1 VNTFPVRELDRL
13 STAELDQLLDRRPWT
28 APDVLASARRI
39 VDDVRERGDA
49 AVLEATQRFDGVD
62 LRATGARVAADAI
75 AAAESAVPA
84 PVRAAI
90 DTALAAITRLHQA
103 QLGPAMRLDQPSP
116 GTWCGER
123 ITPIDS
129 VGLYVP
135 RGRGA
140 FASVAMMLGVPATL
154 AKVPRIVLF
163 TPPGPDGS
171 VDAATLLV
179 AQRLG
184 IHEVVRVGGAQAV
197 AAAAFG
203 TASLPKV
210 HKLVGPGNV
219 YMAAAR
225 SLLADVFDT
234 GPACGPSESL
244 IVADRSADADNVAWN
259 LLIEAEHGENSTAV
273 LVTDDRALA
282 DAVAIRLIGFL
293 PRLAPGRRAYA
304 ERVLRER
311 GGVLLARSLDEALAF
326 ADRFASEH
334 VALMVADPW
343 RALDRIQNAGEILLG
358 TCPIFSLANYVLGI
372 NAILP
377 TGARARTQSGIS
389 VHDFQKRTSL
399 AWVGPTGLAA
409 ARDAVVALSRDEGF
423 SAHHEAVLAWRQP

>member
-1 VNTFPVRELDRL
+1 MTDFPVRELASL
-13 STAELDQLLDRRPWT
+13 GAVELGRLLDRRPWT
-28 APDVLASARRI
+28 EPEVIAAVRTI

-49 AVLEATQRFDGVD
+49 AVLDATRRFDGVD
-62 LRATGARVAADAI
+62 LRATGARVDAATI
-75 AAAESAVPA
+75 AAAGAAVPA
-84 PVRAAI
+84 PVREAI
-90 DTALAAITRLHQA
+90 DTALAAITKVHQP
-103 QLGPAMRLDQPSP
+103 QLGPALRIDNPSP

-123 ITPIDS
+123 VTAIDS

-154 AKVPRIVLF
+154 AQVPRIVLF

-179 AQRLG
+179 AARLG
-184 IHEVVRVGGAQAV
+184 IREVVRVGGAQAV
-197 AAAAFG
+197 ATAAFG
-203 TASLPKV
+203 TASIDKV
-210 HKLVGPGNV
+210 SKFLGPGNV
-219 YMAAAR
+219 FVAAAR
-225 SLLADVFDT
+225 ALLADQFDS
-234 GPACGPSESL
+234 GPAFGPSESL

-282 DAVAIRLIGFL
+282 TAVARKLGEFV
-293 PRLAPGRRAYA
+293 PRLLPARRAYA

-311 GGVLLARSLDEALAF
+311 GGVLLAGSLDAALAF
-326 ADRFASEH
+326 ADQFASEH

-343 RALDRIQNAGEILLG
+343 RAVERIRNAGEILLG
-358 TCPIFSLANYVLGI
+358 ACPVFSLANYVLGI

-377 TGARARTQSGIS
+377 TGGRARTQSGVS
-389 VHDFQKRTSL
+389 VRDFQKRTSL
-399 AWVGPTGLAA
+399 AWVSDAGFAA
-409 ARDAVVALSRDEGF
+409 ARAAVVALSRDEGF
-423 SAHHEAVLAWRQP
+423 SAHHEAVLAWRQS

>member
-1 VNTFPVRELDRL
+1 MTDFPVRELKDL
-13 STAELDQLLDRRPWT
+13 GPAELGRLLDRRPWT
-28 APDVLASARRI
+28 EPAVLAAARAI
-39 VDDVRERGDA
+39 VDDVRERGDDAVFA
-49 AVLEATQRFDGVD
+49 ATHRFDGVD
-62 LRATGARVAADAI
+62 LRATGARVDAGAI
-75 AAAESAVPA
+75 AAAEAMVPA

-90 DTALAAITRLHQA
+90 DTALAAITKVHRA

-123 ITPIDS
+123 VTPIDS

-154 AKVPRIVLF
+154 AEVPRIVLF

-171 VDAATLLV
+171 VDPATLLV

-184 IHEVVRVGGAQAV
+184 IRDIVRVGGAQAV
-197 AAAAFG
+197 ATAAFG

-210 HKLVGPGNV
+210 SKFVGPGNV
-219 YMAAAR
+219 YVAAAR
-225 SLLADVFDT
+225 ALLGEEFDT

-244 IVADRSADADNVAWN
+244 IVADRSADAANVAWN

-273 LVTDDRALA
+273 LVTDDRTLA
-282 DAVAIRLIGFL
+282 NAVAGKLAEFV
-293 PRLAPGRRAYA
+293 PRLLPARRVFA

-311 GGVLLARSLDEALAF
+311 GGVLLAASLDAALAF

-343 RALDRIQNAGEILLG
+343 SALDRIRNAGEILLG
-358 TCPIFSLANYVLGI
+358 DCPLFSLANYVLGI

-377 TGARARTQSGIS
+377 TGGRARTQSGIS
-389 VHDFQKRTSL
+389 VHDFQKRTSV
-399 AWVGPTGLAA
+399 AWIRQAGLDA

-423 SAHHEAVLAWRQP
+423 SAHHEAVLAWRQS